1 MYRYMQ
7 GCVQDY
13 SRGGGVEEVK
23 TDKQVMLSLLV
34 PRAPPPDPRLC
45 QPIAGIYLS
54 GALSPLN
61 FDNPKRSKIWYDYP
75 PRSRQNLGNRFLD
88 IFIYV

>member
-1 MYRYMQ
+1 M
-7 GCVQDY
+7 
-13 SRGGGVEEVK
+13 GVEEVK
-23 TDKQVMLSLLV
+23 TDKQKKPGYTLLGHAV
-34 PRAPPPDPRLC
+34 PLGTPRPPPDPRLC

-88 IFIYV
+88 IFINV